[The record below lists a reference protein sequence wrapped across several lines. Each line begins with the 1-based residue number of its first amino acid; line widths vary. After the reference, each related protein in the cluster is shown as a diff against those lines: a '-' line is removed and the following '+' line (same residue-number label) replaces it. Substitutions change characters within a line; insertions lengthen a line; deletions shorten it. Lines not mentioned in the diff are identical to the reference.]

1 MTTNLIALP
10 SGFEYVNKNSIETGY
25 SMETLHEV
33 ADDEFYSNLEWFY
46 QAHDNGNGTTC
57 LIRRPKNL
65 LEVFQV
71 VNYFKSYKK
80 NFDYVIKFQGRKTYK
95 DDFSSIDRMS
105 GELYLKHGEDFG
117 WYTLSKEQLLSATKQ
132 DDDSWSIPSNSVHP
146 YNLIL
151 YVLS

>member
-1 MTTNLIALP
+1 MTNNLISLP

-25 SMETLHEV
+25 SMEALHEV
-33 ADDEFYSNLEWFY
+33 AEDEFYSDLDWFY

-65 LEVFQV
+65 FEVFHA
-71 VNYFKSYKK
+71 VNYFKSNKK
-80 NFDYVIKFQGRKTYK
+80 NFDYVIKFQGRKAYK
-95 DDFSSIDRMS
+95 DHFSSINRMN
-105 GELYLKHGEDFG
+105 GELSIRMGEDFG
-117 WYTLSKEQLLSATKQ
+117 WYLLSREQLLSATKQ
-132 DDDSWSIPSNSVHP
+132 DDGSWSIPSNSVHP